1 MAKFVINMCEAITAI
16 RAQYQLPESVEIEI
30 DEDCIETNTSLW
42 HEVPSNWNHM
52 RAPDLVYTYAYANI
66 DVMYRN
72 GDIETR
78 HVSSFHGDYWKQE
91 NSDYDIVKFRKAQ
104 I

>member
-30 DEDCIETNTSLW
+30 VGSSPKTDDESVW
-42 HEVPSNWNHM
+42 HDVPSNWKHEY
-52 RAPDLVYTYAYANI
+52 APDQAYSYDNIEVMKRSGATY
-66 DVMYRN
+66 
-72 GDIETR
+72 TR
-78 HVSSFHGDYWKQE
+78 HVYTIPGEYWKQE
-91 NSDYDIVKFRKAQ
+91 DSIFDIVKFRKAQ